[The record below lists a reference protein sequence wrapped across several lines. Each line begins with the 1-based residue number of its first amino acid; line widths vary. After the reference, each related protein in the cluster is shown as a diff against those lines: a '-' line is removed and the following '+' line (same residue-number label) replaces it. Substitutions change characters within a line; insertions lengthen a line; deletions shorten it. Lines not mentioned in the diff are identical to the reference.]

1 MLAAQRSLHPVLSCC
16 LCTSSGNLSA
26 QVCVPVPVYSVS
38 RLYVVFTTNFHYVP
52 TRSAYVPTRSAVAF
66 ETICWNF
73 IRSYTFWATLTQFQK
88 NMYSDHT
95 FLYVLCNPPT
105 NPEKNVLKSY
115 VPIRSEQPSR
125 SSCLISYVPKRSGYV
140 PTRSTN
146 EFEKKLRF
154 PYVPKR
160 SVQQYRKSLLEKK
173 N

>member
-1 MLAAQRSLHPVLSCC
+1 MLFSLSISLRSH
-16 LCTSSGNLSA
+16 TF
-26 QVCVPVPVYSVS
+26 
-38 RLYVVFTTNFHYVP
+38 RL
-52 TRSAYVPTRSAVAF
+52 
-66 ETICWNF
+66 
-73 IRSYTFWATLTQFQK
+73 RSYTFRRGFRNDLLIFHTFLYVLSNPYAISEK
-88 NMYSDHT
+88 MYSNHT

-105 NPEKNVLKSY
+105 NSKKVVLKSY

-125 SSCLISYVPKRSGYV
+125 SSCLICYVRTRSGYV